1 MGGGDSSGGKGKK
14 LVSEIN
20 ITPLVDTLLVLLII
34 FMVTAPAMT
43 RTIGIDLPSAD
54 GARAEKMEVD
64 EEKEFLVVGISVDD
78 QIVFEE
84 KNYSQSDFMNQFS
97 TLVAG
102 MDPEKV
108 FIQADKNVA
117 YDRLVQVM
125 VFLQNQ
131 GHEKIGLVF
140 EDQSICKR
148 INTSGKNI
156 LPIF

>member
-20 ITPLVDTLLVLLII
+20 ITPWVDTLLVLLII

-64 EEKEFLVVGISVDD
+64 EEKEFLVVGLSVDD

-102 MDPEKV
+102 MEPEKV

-140 EDQSICKR
+140 EDQ
-148 INTSGKNI
+148 
-156 LPIF
+156 

>member
-1 MGGGDSSGGKGKK
+1 MGGGDSAGGKGKK

-84 KNYSQSDFMNQFS
+84 KNYSQTEFMNQFPS
-97 TLVAG
+97 LVAE
-102 MDPEKV
+102 MEPEKV

-140 EDQSICKR
+140 EDQ
-148 INTSGKNI
+148 
-156 LPIF
+156 

>member
-54 GARAEKMEVD
+54 GARAEKMELD
-64 EEKEFLVVGISVDD
+64 EEKEYLVVGISVDD

-102 MDPEKV
+102 MEPEKV

-140 EDQSICKR
+140 EDQ
-148 INTSGKNI
+148 
-156 LPIF
+156 

>member
-43 RTIGIDLPSAD
+43 RTIGIDLPRAD

-102 MDPEKV
+102 MEPEKV

-140 EDQSICKR
+140 EDQ
-148 INTSGKNI
+148 
-156 LPIF
+156 

>member
-54 GARAEKMEVD
+54 GARAEKMEAD

-102 MDPEKV
+102 MEPEKV

-140 EDQSICKR
+140 EDQ
-148 INTSGKNI
+148 
-156 LPIF
+156 

>member
-43 RTIGIDLPSAD
+43 RTIGIDLTRAD

-102 MDPEKV
+102 MEPEKV

-140 EDQSICKR
+140 EDK
-148 INTSGKNI
+148 
-156 LPIF
+156 

>member
-1 MGGGDSSGGKGKK
+1 MGGGDSAGGKGKK

-64 EEKEFLVVGISVDD
+64 EEKEFLVVGISVED

-84 KNYSQSDFMNQFS
+84 KNYSQTDFMNQFPS
-97 TLVAG
+97 LVAE
-102 MDPEKV
+102 MEPEKV

-140 EDQSICKR
+140 EDQ
-148 INTSGKNI
+148 
-156 LPIF
+156 

>member
-43 RTIGIDLPSAD
+43 RTIGIDLPRAD
-54 GARAEKMEVD
+54 GARAEKMVVD

-84 KNYSQSDFMNQFS
+84 KNYSKLDFMNQFS

-102 MDPEKV
+102 MEPEKV

-117 YDRLVQVM
+117 YDRLIQVM

-131 GHEKIGLVF
+131 GHEKIGKIVF
-140 EDQSICKR
+140 PEVF
-148 INTSGKNI
+148 I
-156 LPIF
+156 LLQTY

>member
-20 ITPLVDTLLVLLII
+20 ITPLVDTLLELLII

-84 KNYSQSDFMNQFS
+84 KNYTQSDFMNQFS

-102 MDPEKV
+102 MEPEKV

-140 EDQSICKR
+140 EDQ
-148 INTSGKNI
+148 
-156 LPIF
+156 

>member
-1 MGGGDSSGGKGKK
+1 MGGGDSAGGKGKK

-20 ITPLVDTLLVLLII
+20 ITPLVDTLLVVLII

-84 KNYSQSDFMNQFS
+84 KNYSQTDFMNQFPS
-97 TLVAG
+97 LVAE
-102 MDPEKV
+102 MEPEKV

-140 EDQSICKR
+140 EDQ
-148 INTSGKNI
+148 
-156 LPIF
+156 

>member
-34 FMVTAPAMT
+34 FMVTAHAMT

-97 TLVAG
+97 TLVEG
-102 MDPEKV
+102 MEPEKV

-140 EDQSICKR
+140 EDQ
-148 INTSGKNI
+148 
-156 LPIF
+156 

>member
-54 GARAEKMEVD
+54 AARAEKMELD

-102 MDPEKV
+102 MEPEKV

-140 EDQSICKR
+140 EDQ
-148 INTSGKNI
+148 
-156 LPIF
+156 

>member
-1 MGGGDSSGGKGKK
+1 MGGGGSASGGRGKRK

-54 GARAEKMEVD
+54 GARAEKLPVSI
-64 EEKEFLVVGISVDD
+64 EKEFLVVGIALND
-78 QIVFEE
+78 QIIFKE
-84 KNYSQSDFMNQFS
+84 KTYSQTDFRNQFPS
-97 TLVAG
+97 LVTN

-108 FIQADKNVA
+108 FIQADQKVA
-117 YDRLVQVM
+117 YDRLVEMM

-140 EDQSICKR
+140 EDQ
-148 INTSGKNI
+148 
-156 LPIF
+156 

>member
-1 MGGGDSSGGKGKK
+1 MGGGDSAGGKGKK

-84 KNYSQSDFMNQFS
+84 KNYSQTDFMNQFPS
-97 TLVAG
+97 LVAE
-102 MDPEKV
+102 MEPEKV
-108 FIQADKNVA
+108 FIQADKNGA

-140 EDQSICKR
+140 EDQ
-148 INTSGKNI
+148 
-156 LPIF
+156 

>member
-102 MDPEKV
+102 MEPEKV

-125 VFLQNQ
+125 VFLQNL

-140 EDQSICKR
+140 EDQ
-148 INTSGKNI
+148 
-156 LPIF
+156 

>member
-54 GARAEKMEVD
+54 GARAEKMELD
-64 EEKEFLVVGISVDD
+64 EKKEFLVVGISVDD

-102 MDPEKV
+102 MEPEKV

-131 GHEKIGLVF
+131 GHDKIGLVF
-140 EDQSICKR
+140 EDQ
-148 INTSGKNI
+148 
-156 LPIF
+156 

>member
-1 MGGGDSSGGKGKK
+1 MGGSDSSGGKGKK

-54 GARAEKMEVD
+54 GARAEKMELD

-102 MDPEKV
+102 MEPEKV

-140 EDQSICKR
+140 EDQ
-148 INTSGKNI
+148 
-156 LPIF
+156 

>member
-54 GARAEKMEVD
+54 GARAEKMELD

-102 MDPEKV
+102 MEPEKV

-125 VFLQNQ
+125 AFLQNQ
-131 GHEKIGLVF
+131 GHDKIGLVF
-140 EDQSICKR
+140 EDQ
-148 INTSGKNI
+148 
-156 LPIF
+156 

>member
-97 TLVAG
+97 SLVAG
-102 MDPEKV
+102 MEPEKV

-125 VFLQNQ
+125 GFLQIQ

-140 EDQSICKR
+140 EDQ
-148 INTSGKNI
+148 
-156 LPIF
+156 

>member
-97 TLVAG
+97 TLVAE
-102 MDPEKV
+102 MEPEKV

-140 EDQSICKR
+140 EDQ
-148 INTSGKNI
+148 
-156 LPIF
+156 

>member
-1 MGGGDSSGGKGKK
+1 MGEGDSSGGKGKK

-54 GARAEKMEVD
+54 GARAEKMELD

-102 MDPEKV
+102 MEPEKV

-140 EDQSICKR
+140 EDQ
-148 INTSGKNI
+148 
-156 LPIF
+156 

>member
-102 MDPEKV
+102 MEPEKV

-131 GHEKIGLVF
+131 GYEKIGLVF
-140 EDQSICKR
+140 EDQ
-148 INTSGKNI
+148 
-156 LPIF
+156 

>member
-102 MDPEKV
+102 MEPEKV
-108 FIQADKNVA
+108 FIQADKDVA

-140 EDQSICKR
+140 EDQ
-148 INTSGKNI
+148 
-156 LPIF
+156 

>member
-64 EEKEFLVVGISVDD
+64 EEKKFLVVGISVDD

-102 MDPEKV
+102 MEPEKV

-140 EDQSICKR
+140 EDQ
-148 INTSGKNI
+148 
-156 LPIF
+156 

>member
-1 MGGGDSSGGKGKK
+1 MGGGDSASGGKGKK

-54 GARAEKMEVD
+54 GARAEKMELD

-84 KNYSQSDFMNQFS
+84 KNYSQTDFMNQFPS
-97 TLVAG
+97 LVAE
-102 MDPEKV
+102 MEPEKV

-140 EDQSICKR
+140 EDQ
-148 INTSGKNI
+148 
-156 LPIF
+156 

>member
-1 MGGGDSSGGKGKK
+1 MGWGDSSGGKGKK

-102 MDPEKV
+102 MEPEKV

-140 EDQSICKR
+140 EDQ
-148 INTSGKNI
+148 
-156 LPIF
+156 

>member
-54 GARAEKMEVD
+54 GARAEKMELD

-84 KNYSQSDFMNQFS
+84 KNYSQSDFMNQFA

-102 MDPEKV
+102 MEPEKV

-140 EDQSICKR
+140 EDQ
-148 INTSGKNI
+148 
-156 LPIF
+156 

>member
-97 TLVAG
+97 SLVAG
-102 MDPEKV
+102 MEPEKV

-140 EDQSICKR
+140 EDQ
-148 INTSGKNI
+148 
-156 LPIF
+156 

>member
-1 MGGGDSSGGKGKK
+1 MGGSDSAGGKGKK

-97 TLVAG
+97 SLVAG
-102 MDPEKV
+102 MEPEKV

-117 YDRLVQVM
+117 YDRLVQIM

-140 EDQSICKR
+140 EDQ
-148 INTSGKNI
+148 
-156 LPIF
+156 

>member
-54 GARAEKMEVD
+54 GARAEKMELD

-102 MDPEKV
+102 MEPEK
-108 FIQADKNVA
+108 ICNQADKNVA

-131 GHEKIGLVF
+131 GHEKIGLGF
-140 EDQSICKR
+140 EDQ
-148 INTSGKNI
+148 
-156 LPIF
+156 

>member
-54 GARAEKMEVD
+54 GARAEKVEVD

-102 MDPEKV
+102 MEPEKV

-140 EDQSICKR
+140 EDQ
-148 INTSGKNI
+148 
-156 LPIF
+156 

>member
-1 MGGGDSSGGKGKK
+1 MGGGNSAGGKGKK

-54 GARAEKMEVD
+54 GARAEKMEVNA
-64 EEKEFLVVGISVDD
+64 EKEFLVVGISVDD

-102 MDPEKV
+102 MEPEKV

-140 EDQSICKR
+140 EDQ
-148 INTSGKNI
+148 
-156 LPIF
+156 

>member
-84 KNYSQSDFMNQFS
+84 KNYSQTDFMNQFPS
-97 TLVAG
+97 LVAE
-102 MDPEKV
+102 MEPEKV

-117 YDRLVQVM
+117 YDHLVQVM

-140 EDQSICKR
+140 EDQ
-148 INTSGKNI
+148 
-156 LPIF
+156 

>member
-1 MGGGDSSGGKGKK
+1 MGGGDSSGDKGKK

-102 MDPEKV
+102 MEPEKV

-140 EDQSICKR
+140 EDQ
-148 INTSGKNI
+148 
-156 LPIF
+156 

>member
-84 KNYSQSDFMNQFS
+84 KNYSQSDFMNQFA

-102 MDPEKV
+102 MEPEKV

-140 EDQSICKR
+140 EDQ
-148 INTSGKNI
+148 
-156 LPIF
+156 

>member
-102 MDPEKV
+102 MEPEKV

-117 YDRLVQVM
+117 YDRLIQVM

-140 EDQSICKR
+140 DDQ
-148 INTSGKNI
+148 
-156 LPIF
+156 

>member
-64 EEKEFLVVGISVDD
+64 EEKEFLVVGISVND

-102 MDPEKV
+102 MEPEKV

-140 EDQSICKR
+140 EDQ
-148 INTSGKNI
+148 
-156 LPIF
+156 

>member
-54 GARAEKMEVD
+54 GARAEKMEFD
-64 EEKEFLVVGISVDD
+64 EEKEFLVIGISVDD

-102 MDPEKV
+102 MEPEKV

-117 YDRLVQVM
+117 YDRLIQVM

-140 EDQSICKR
+140 EDQ
-148 INTSGKNI
+148 
-156 LPIF
+156 

>member
-102 MDPEKV
+102 MEPEKV

-140 EDQSICKR
+140 EDK
-148 INTSGKNI
+148 
-156 LPIF
+156 